1 MQYMLADVDQVRA
14 FVYGSSIQV
23 DAEKVAI
30 ALLSWSRR
38 MAELFPPGQ
47 ASTDYADM
55 SVERVRGAP
64 EAMSRSAEILL
75 TTVRT
80 GGLLLAISLRRLR
93 GRVVATAI
101 SVEHARWER
110 VV

>member
-38 MAELFPPGQ
+38 MAELFPPG
-47 ASTDYADM
+47 
-55 SVERVRGAP
+55 
-64 EAMSRSAEILL
+64 
-75 TTVRT
+75 
-80 GGLLLAISLRRLR
+80 
-93 GRVVATAI
+93 
-101 SVEHARWER
+101 
-110 VV
+110 

>member
-30 ALLSWSRR
+30 DLLSWSRR

-80 GGLLLAISLRRLR
+80 GGLLLAISLRN
-93 GRVVATAI
+93 
-101 SVEHARWER
+101 
-110 VV
+110 